1 MRRFAALIGMALVV
15 SGAPSPAQAPP
26 AAVTA
31 DPELTKVYEAAF
43 RTAFRDKFISQCV
56 ASAVKPRAAGF
67 DVTPTCTCGADRL
80 LASNTVDQLSK
91 MDRSDPVI
99 LAAAKQCAASS
110 PPVKG

>member
-1 MRRFAALIGMALVV
+1 MRRFAALVGMALVV

-26 AAVTA
+26 AAAAA
-31 DPELTKVYEAAF
+31 DPELTKVYEDAF

-56 ASAVKPRAAGF
+56 ATAVKPRAAGF

-80 LASNTVDQLSK
+80 LASNTVDQLSR

-99 LAAAKQCAASS
+99 HAAVKQCAATN